1 MRSFVVSVALAAGL
15 AGCGFSINT
24 GSNFGGSVA
33 DLPATAEKTEEAAF
47 EIRPGDTVDARTDF
61 GAVRLRVDEK
71 ASPGV
76 TAKFTVRAKTD
87 EEAKRVLGTWKLVTT
102 RSGTTVTIRA
112 EGERVEADAGGTTIQ
127 LSPSVDFDVV
137 VPAAVAARAT
147 SSSGE
152 VSATGAFAGAV
163 MSTSFGKVTV
173 TGTRGDV
180 DARTSSGGVEVA
192 DVTGSRVDAQSS
204 FGAVHLSKVTAA
216 RVNAKSSSG
225 EVTCEDGG
233 QGEYELTTSF
243 GGVRMRGGTG
253 SVRAQSSSG
262 RVAVSDFDGKVVA
275 HSDFGGVEVAGVLT
289 VADATSNSGAVA
301 VEARAGSKAESRW
314 TVTSS
319 FGGVTLR
326 APDDFACELTLGTD
340 FGSLT
345 ADHPGLGRG
354 PDKGAKE
361 MRAKVGAGGAEV
373 TVHSNSG
380 AARFERSGR

>member
-1 MRSFVVSVALAAGL
+1 MRNLVVAIALAAGL

-24 GSNFGGSVA
+24 GTSYGGGVA
-33 DLPATAEKTEEAAF
+33 DLPASAEKTEEATF
-47 EIRPGDTVDARTDF
+47 EIGAGDTIDAETEF
-61 GAVRLRVDEK
+61 GSVRLRVDEK
-71 ASPGV
+71 AAPGV
-76 TAKFTVRAKTD
+76 TAKFAVRAKTD
-87 EEAKRVLGTWKLVTT
+87 EEAKRVLGTWKLVVT

-112 EGERVEADAGGTTIQ
+112 DGERVDAGSGGVTLKLAPAIE
-127 LSPSVDFDVV
+127 FDVV
-137 VPAAVAARAT
+137 VPAAVAARAK

-152 VSATGAFAGAV
+152 VSATGAFSSAV
-163 MSTSFGKVTV
+163 LTTSFGKVSV

-204 FGAVHLSKVTAA
+204 FGAVRLSKVTAA
-216 RVNAKSSSG
+216 RVVAKSSSG

-233 QGEYELTTSF
+233 PGEYELTTSF
-243 GGVRMRGGTG
+243 GGVRLRGGKG
-253 SVRAQSSSG
+253 SARAQSNSG
-262 RVAVSDFDGKVVA
+262 RVVVADFDGKVVA

-289 VADATSNSGAVA
+289 VADATSNSGAVV

-326 APDDFACELTLGTD
+326 TPDDFACELTIGTD
-340 FGSLT
+340 FGSLV
-345 ADHPGLGRG
+345 ADHPGLARG

-361 MRAKVGAGGAEV
+361 MRAKVGAGGEQV
-373 TVHSNSG
+373 VVHSNSG